1 MSSAN
6 IPKTRPTTELEI
18 RALQRRAY
26 DLAKKG
32 EYESAIALCDWLIDS
47 PSTKVAGL
55 RQRSA
60 VFEHKGDLAHA
71 TEDLEL
77 VISAEVDEPAD
88 MHALGLLYLQLGRDR
103 EAEQVLARGVRICLA
118 EDATYYL
125 DSCRLLRAEALLR
138 IGKKDLALVELA
150 LLPSGYTAY
159 VYGRGQRD
167 RETMMKEATA

>member
-1 MSSAN
+1 M
-6 IPKTRPTTELEI
+6 
-18 RALQRRAY
+18 QRRAY

-32 EYESAIALCDWLIDS
+32 EYESAIALCDWLIES

-60 VFEHKGDLAHA
+60 VLEHKGELEHA
-71 TEDLEL
+71 VEDLEA

-103 EAEQVLARGVRICLA
+103 EAEQVLARGIKICLA
-118 EDATYYL
+118 EEATYYL

-138 IGKKDLALVELA
+138 LGQKELA
-150 LLPSGYTAY
+150 LAELTVLPSGYAAY

-167 RETMMKEATA
+167 RETMMKEAAV

>member
-1 MSSAN
+1 
-6 IPKTRPTTELEI
+6 
-18 RALQRRAY
+18 
-26 DLAKKG
+26 
-32 EYESAIALCDWLIDS
+32 
-47 PSTKVAGL
+47 
-55 RQRSA
+55 
-60 VFEHKGDLAHA
+60 
-71 TEDLEL
+71 
-77 VISAEVDEPAD
+77 